1 MYGITLVPRETSKRD
16 LCSTSDF
23 LQDIT
28 VNEDISRI
36 IKSLKILL
44 EIEKETVII
53 IICEALTINKILYCW
68 YFVLNVMNSGDDNN

>member
-53 IICEALTINKILYCW
+53 ICEALIINKILYYWC
-68 YFVLNVMNSGDDNN
+68 FVSNVMNIGDDNN

>member
-16 LCSTSDF
+16 LCSTFDF

-53 IICEALTINKILYCW
+53 ICEALIINKILYYWC
-68 YFVLNVMNSGDDNN
+68 FVSNVMNIGDDNN

>member
-53 IICEALTINKILYCW
+53 ICEALIINKILYCW
-68 YFVLNVMNSGDDNN
+68 CFVSNVMNIGDDNN

>member
-53 IICEALTINKILYCW
+53 ICEALIINKILYCW
-68 YFVLNVMNSGDDNN
+68 YFVFKCNEY